1 MKTCLYLLT
10 FVCGGCL
17 LQGCATS
24 KGPGPDWTE
33 SDARAYFEILRSDFN
48 SGKVRTLNK
57 VMNLSVAEADKFWPI
72 YRRYENDLAPLSDR
86 KLGLLREFLTHRKDG
101 TLTDEKWKEL
111 SSRWLQNEQDRLELW
126 KKYHAQIS
134 EAVSPLRA
142 AQFLQVEH
150 QMALYVDVSIA
161 SEMPVMGSTPKV
173 KK

>member
-1 MKTCLYLLT
+1 MKTCLYLLAIL
-10 FVCGGCL
+10 CGACL

-33 SDARAYFEILRSDFN
+33 SDARGYFETLRADFN
-48 SGKVRTLNK
+48 SGKIRALNK
-57 VMNLSVAEADKFWPI
+57 VMKLSVAEADKFWPI
-72 YRRYENDLAPLSDR
+72 YRSYENDLAPVSDR

-101 TLTDEKWKEL
+101 TLTDETSKEL
-111 SSRWLQNEQDRLELW
+111 SARWLQIEQDRLELW

-134 EAVSPLRA
+134 ETVSGVRA

-161 SEMPVMGSTPKV
+161 SKMPVIGSTPSA